1 MSNNENAR
9 FKAAV
14 PLFTAMHEFDFI
26 YFLNSFSNFD
36 TCPEPEPE
44 AQNLLSRTF
53 TRAFFS
59 EESTTGSNYFI
70 NFDILISFQFFKFI
84 IFF

>member
-1 MSNNENAR
+1 
-9 FKAAV
+9 
-14 PLFTAMHEFDFI
+14 MHEFDFM

-36 TCPEPEPE
+36 TCPEPDPE

-59 EESTTGSNYFI
+59 EESITGS
-70 NFDILISFQFFKFI
+70 
-84 IFF
+84 